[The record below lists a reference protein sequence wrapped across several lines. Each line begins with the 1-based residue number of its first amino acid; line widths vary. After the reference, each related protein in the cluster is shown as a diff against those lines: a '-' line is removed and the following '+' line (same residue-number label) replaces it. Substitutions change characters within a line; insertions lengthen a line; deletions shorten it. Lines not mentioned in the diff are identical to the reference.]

1 SAPTSTRPAQTQNGS
16 FRNGGQELPEEN
28 LEIVRQAFA
37 SAAPLSDA
45 DRFAP
50 DAEFDFTALYPDR
63 PVLRGVEG
71 MRALRDT
78 GPWGKSIR
86 FAPERYFEVDDER
99 VLVLVRATASGQQ
112 SGAPV
117 VTKVA
122 HEFTLRQGRIV
133 RIKLYLDWAEARK
146 AVGLEDDAAGAPR

>member
-1 SAPTSTRPAQTQNGS
+1 VQAVS
-16 FRNGGQELPEEN
+16 EEN

-37 SAAPLSDA
+37 SAAPLSAA
-45 DRFAP
+45 DLLAP

-63 PVLRGVEG
+63 PVLRGVEE
-71 MRALRDT
+71 MRVFRDT

-86 FAPERYFEVDDER
+86 FAPERYLEVDDER

-133 RIKLYLDWAEARK
+133 RIKLYLDWAEALK
-146 AVGLEDDAAGAPR
+146 AVALDE

>member
-1 SAPTSTRPAQTQNGS
+1 MQAVS
-16 FRNGGQELPEEN
+16 EEN

-45 DRFAP
+45 DRLAP

-63 PVLRGVEG
+63 PVLRGVEE
-71 MRALRDT
+71 MRVFRDT

-99 VLVLVRATASGQQ
+99 VLVLVRATASGKQ

-117 VTKVA
+117 ATKLA

-133 RIKLYLDWAEARK
+133 RIKLYLDWAEALK
-146 AVGLEDDAAGAPR
+146 AVGLDE